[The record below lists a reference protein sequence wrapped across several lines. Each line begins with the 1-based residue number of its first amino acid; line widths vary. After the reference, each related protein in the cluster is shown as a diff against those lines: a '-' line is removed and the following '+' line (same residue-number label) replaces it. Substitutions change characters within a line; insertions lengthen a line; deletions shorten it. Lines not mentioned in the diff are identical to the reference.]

1 VEAAL
6 EALMELVVQ
15 AEVELEIEQ
24 VQAMQDQQTLAVAV
38 VDQVRKAVLAV
49 LELL

>member
-24 VQAMQDQQTLAVAV
+24 VQAMQDQQTLAVAEV
-38 VDQVRKAVLAV
+38 ALVRQAVLAV